1 MKLRT
6 RGEVVFEYVN
16 YFLLLL
22 AILVC
27 LIPVLNIVAKS
38 FSDESS
44 VVAGDVGIWPIH
56 FTTEAYHYVLS
67 SPKFLSS
74 FSISVLVTVIGTL
87 INVTLTVFTGYALS
101 RRRLKGQKVIMMLFV
116 FTMIFQAG
124 ILPTYLIVKQLGLL
138 NSIWSLILPGL
149 VSPFNMIIVRLYFC
163 NIPDSLEESGKMDGA
178 GNLRILFH
186 IMIPLAMPVIATTA
200 LFCAVEYWN
209 SYFDALMYIS
219 KQNLLPLQV
228 YLREVIFSTSDA
240 NNNVEMVAQMQI
252 AQESIRGAVVV
263 AATLPIVLV
272 YPFLQR
278 YFVKGIVLG
287 AVKG

>member
-1 MKLRT
+1 MRLRT
-6 RGEVVFEYVN
+6 KGEVVYEVCVYTGLV
-16 YFLLLL
+16 LG
-22 AILVC
+22 ILVC

-38 FSDESS
+38 LSGESY
-44 VVAGDVGIWPIH
+44 VVAGDVGIWPVH
-56 FTTEAYHYVLS
+56 FTTDAYNIVLG

-74 FSISVLVTVIGTL
+74 FRNSVLITVVGTL

-101 RRRLKGQKVIMMLFV
+101 RSRLAGQKLIMMLFV
-116 FTMIFQAG
+116 FTMLFQAG
-124 ILPTYLIVKQLGLL
+124 IMPTYLVIKNLGLI
-138 NSIWSLILPGL
+138 NSLWSLMLPGL
-149 VSPFNMIIVRLYFC
+149 VSPFNMIIVRLYFY

-178 GNLRILFH
+178 SNIRILFS
-186 IMIPLAMPVIATTA
+186 IMMPMAAPVIATTA

-219 KQNLLPLQV
+219 DAKRLPLQV
-228 YLREVIFSTSDA
+228 FLREVIMSVSDA
-240 NNNVEMVAQMQI
+240 SNNIEMMAQTQV

-278 YFVKGIVLG
+278 FFVKGIVLG

>member
-1 MKLRT
+1 MRLRT
-6 RGEVVFEYVN
+6 KGEVVYEICVYAGLV
-16 YFLLLL
+16 LG
-22 AILVC
+22 ILVC

-38 FSDESS
+38 FSGESY
-44 VVAGDVGIWPIH
+44 VVAGDVGIWPVH
-56 FTTEAYHYVLS
+56 FTTDAYNIVLG

-74 FSISVLVTVIGTL
+74 FRNSVLITVVGTL

-101 RRRLKGQKVIMMLFV
+101 RSRLAGQKLIMMLFV
-116 FTMIFQAG
+116 FTMLFQAG
-124 ILPTYLIVKQLGLL
+124 IMPTYLVIKNLGLI
-138 NSIWSLILPGL
+138 NSLWSLMLPGL
-149 VSPFNMIIVRLYFC
+149 VSPFNMIIVRLYFF

-178 GNLRILFH
+178 SNIRILFS
-186 IMIPLAMPVIATTA
+186 IMMPMAAPVIATTA

-219 KQNLLPLQV
+219 DAKRLPLQV
-228 YLREVIFSTSDA
+228 FLREVIMSVSDA
-240 NNNVEMVAQMQI
+240 SSNIEMMAQTQV

-278 YFVKGIVLG
+278 FFVKGIVLG

>member
-1 MKLRT
+1 MRLRT
-6 RGEVVFEYVN
+6 KGEVVYEICVYAGLV
-16 YFLLLL
+16 LG
-22 AILVC
+22 ILVC

-38 FSDESS
+38 LSGESY
-44 VVAGDVGIWPIH
+44 VVAGDVGIWPVH
-56 FTTEAYHYVLS
+56 FTTDAYNIVLG

-74 FSISVLVTVIGTL
+74 FRNSVLITVVGTL

-101 RRRLKGQKVIMMLFV
+101 RSRLAGQKLIMMLFV
-116 FTMIFQAG
+116 FTMLFQAG
-124 ILPTYLIVKQLGLL
+124 IMPTYLVIKNLGLI
-138 NSIWSLILPGL
+138 NSLWSLMLPGL
-149 VSPFNMIIVRLYFC
+149 VSPFNMIIVRLYFY

-178 GNLRILFH
+178 SNIRILFS
-186 IMIPLAMPVIATTA
+186 IMMPMAAPVIATTA

-219 KQNLLPLQV
+219 DAKRLPLQV
-228 YLREVIFSTSDA
+228 FLREVIMSVSDA
-240 NNNVEMVAQMQI
+240 SNNIEMMAQTQV

-278 YFVKGIVLG
+278 FFVKGIVLG